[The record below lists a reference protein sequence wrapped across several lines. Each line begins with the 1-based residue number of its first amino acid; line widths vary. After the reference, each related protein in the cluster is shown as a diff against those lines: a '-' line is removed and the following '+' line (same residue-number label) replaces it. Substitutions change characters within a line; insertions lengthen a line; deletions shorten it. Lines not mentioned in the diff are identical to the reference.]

1 MIHIFD
7 RNYYRY
13 YGRILV
19 KNDMAYLGYT
29 NSAVEFYVKGDKS
42 NSTVVTATIGSDV
55 EKQVDW
61 TRLKVYIDDEL
72 ATKEPIV
79 LDELVKTYEI
89 AKLNDTEVHKITII
103 KITEAQMSYAEL
115 RSIEIENGTLLPL
128 PSENDTRVKVEFIGD
143 SITCGYGVLGEPH
156 SEFHIREEDGELS
169 YAALASKEL
178 NLNARYTA
186 VSGYGVYCEYTGN
199 VEGTLPRVYP
209 YTNFW
214 VDPTIEYD
222 FQDFTPE
229 LVVINLGTNDSRF
242 LGDEAIQEKFI
253 TCYID
258 FIKFIRSK
266 YPKTKLLCI
275 CGTLCTEAFP
285 LIQKACDYLTKQG
298 YEDIYTM
305 ELPFHNVEEDGQ
317 ASEHPSLKT
326 HQKDATRL
334 VAKIK
339 EIMPELA

>member
-29 NSAVEFYVKGDKS
+29 NSFVEFYVKGDK
-42 NSTVVTATIGSDV
+42 NNATVVTATIGSDV

-103 KITEAQMSYAEL
+103 KVTEAQMSYAEL
-115 RSIEIENGTLLPL
+115 RSIDIENGTLLPL
-128 PSENDTRVKVEFIGD
+128 PSDEDTRVKVEFIGD

-169 YAALASKEL
+169 YAALTSKEL
-178 NLNARYTA
+178 KRSLHRRIRLWCLLRVYRQRRRYP
-186 VSGYGVYCEYTGN
+186 SKSLSIHKLLGRQN
-199 VEGTLPRVYP
+199 HRIRLPR
-209 YTNFW
+209 
-214 VDPTIEYD
+214 
-222 FQDFTPE
+222 
-229 LVVINLGTNDSRF
+229 L
-242 LGDEAIQEKFI
+242 
-253 TCYID
+253 
-258 FIKFIRSK
+258 
-266 YPKTKLLCI
+266 
-275 CGTLCTEAFP
+275 
-285 LIQKACDYLTKQG
+285 
-298 YEDIYTM
+298 
-305 ELPFHNVEEDGQ
+305 
-317 ASEHPSLKT
+317 HP
-326 HQKDATRL
+326 
-334 VAKIK
+334 
-339 EIMPELA
+339 